1 MTTSLPQADLATFYP
16 SSDGEPLAESYDHLC
31 AIIAILEV
39 LRVYLGG
46 QQATVLANQFL
57 YYVQG
62 SPKQRIAPDVMV
74 IFNVEPGGR
83 DNYKIWEEGEVPRVI
98 FEVTSP
104 STRSQ
109 DENHKKSLYQQLG
122 VQEYW
127 QFDPRNE
134 WIPGQL
140 RGYRLQAGHYE
151 LIEDGCSQCLNL
163 WLAVEGKLLV
173 FYRLDNGDRLLP
185 PGELADALQG
195 ERASRQEA
203 EQERAIEARRA
214 SLEAQRADRAEQE
227 KVMEAQRADR
237 AEQEKVVEAQRADR
251 AEQEKAVAE
260 QQAAALRQKLR
271 ELGIDPDMDT

>member
-1 MTTSLPQADLATFYP
+1 MATSLPQAELATFYP

-39 LRVYLGG
+39 LKIYLGG

-62 SPKQRIAPDVMV
+62 RPKKRIAPDVMV

-83 DNYKIWEEGEVPRVI
+83 DNYKIWEEGEVPSVI

-104 STRSQ
+104 GTRRQ
-109 DENHKKSLYQQLG
+109 DEQEKKTLYQELG
-122 VQEYW
+122 VLEYW

-140 RGYRLQAGHYE
+140 RGYHLQAGGGYGS
-151 LIEDGCSQCLNL
+151 IEDGCSQCLNL
-163 WLAVEGKLLV
+163 RLVVEGKLLI

-185 PGELADALQG
+185 HEELVDVLEE
-195 ERASRQEA
+195 ERAGRQEA
-203 EQERAIEARRA
+203 EQGRSVEAQRA
-214 SLEAQRADRAEQE
+214 SLEAQRADL
-227 KVMEAQRADR
+227 
-237 AEQEKVVEAQRADR
+237 EAQRADR
-251 AEQEKAVAE
+251 AEQEKAVAQ

-271 ELGIDPDMDT
+271 ELGIDPDMET

>member
-83 DNYKIWEEGEVPRVI
+83 DNYKIWEEGEVPGVI

-109 DENHKKSLYQQLG
+109 DEQEKKTLYQELG
-122 VQEYW
+122 VLEYW

-140 RGYRLQAGHYE
+140 RGYHLQASGDYG
-151 LIEDGCSQCLNL
+151 LIEDSCSQCLNL
-163 WLAVEGKLLV
+163 RLAVESKLLV
-173 FYRLDNGDRLLP
+173 FYRLDNGERLLP
-185 PGELADALQG
+185 PGELAEALQE

-203 EQERAIEARRA
+203 EQERAVEARRA

-227 KVMEAQRADR
+227 K
-237 AEQEKVVEAQRADR
+237 
-251 AEQEKAVAE
+251 AVAE
-260 QQAAALRQKLR
+260 QQVAALRQKLR
-271 ELGIDPDMDT
+271 DMGIDPDR